1 MNRSAKWIR
10 ALFAAVVSQAFAL
23 KAFADSTVVDISSRE
38 ATTSTSTSTVWYT
51 NWWIWAAAVGVF
63 LIVVIALTNRG
74 GRSA

>member
-1 MNRSAKWIR
+1 MARTAKWIR
-10 ALFAAVVSQAFAL
+10 ILVAAVVSQAIAL
-23 KAFADSTVVDISSRE
+23 RAFADSTIVDVTSRE
-38 ATTSTSTSTVWYT
+38 TSATTSTVWYT